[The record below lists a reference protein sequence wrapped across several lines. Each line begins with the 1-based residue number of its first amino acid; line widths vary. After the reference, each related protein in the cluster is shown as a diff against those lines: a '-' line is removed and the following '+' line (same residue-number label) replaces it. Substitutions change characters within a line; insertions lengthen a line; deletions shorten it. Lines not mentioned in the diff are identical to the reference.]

1 MNADLKDAFSRIK
14 PVCDVLMVGPTE
26 ESIEAFLE
34 RIAELKKEVIQEL
47 QQYLLFPLI
56 THMKGREGERNYEI
70 QTKVLDC
77 MRSVLERVVINSFEM
92 SMKIEIGLLQIVFDH
107 TKPGMIAEVPEEL
120 KLSVMNCLT
129 VLQLNVDLKHRETM
143 LKTQVPLLGKAVYVC
158 VHIAK
163 LEKLRALRLSAINS
177 VMAHTATHPTMTTEY
192 RIVDPVRE
200 KQVVDMLSLI
210 LPGVLGALQ
219 DVATCK
225 NNPGHVLVVTAINAM
240 HRILCLAMNNKFMTP
255 TADVTVEDFA
265 NMYKQKEN
273 KEKEVSIIDPKT
285 LPVRSPQWFKVAG
298 EKLLL
303 ITKSVVSLRTHEHFK
318 VRQELAIY
326 CSRLL
331 FECNIALITSVPLAL
346 DSLILLAR
354 DDYAE
359 VSEYCSSAIN
369 TYFEHATE
377 DARMK
382 TLDSLCESFFAT
394 INSLPR
400 VMNNIDTERKAASLS
415 LVQGYIW
422 VLRGTGRLA
431 SLLGARDSVQAVC
444 VALAQCVAL
453 QPALSA
459 LSLHAATDVTS
470 PPPTDSPWC
479 KPRHLDSW
487 ECERRMHEVLRQLG
501 ESDCC
506 MLLLD
511 KLLELFEND
520 HSCEI
525 VYVCNWM
532 AVAQYTSEDFVKRLL
547 NVYIE
552 EDVWYLPLEVIS
564 TEPVLTDDETLDVTV
579 YNPRAW
585 EKDSVPDL
593 YEGATETRYT
603 DISYRVPRPAPPGPR
618 GPHSCATPADA
629 HRNMLL
635 SCLLTE
641 GVGVIANRLKDKFQ
655 PFLLKTLCLVLER
668 IGSKYEMLR
677 LAGLKTIH
685 SIAQA
690 GGHSSVA
697 DLIKCNADYFTNQVT
712 VRLKKAWNCQSALQI
727 LAVVMEYSDSSIL
740 NYLYGIVQDVLVQS
754 CDKYYEKDL
763 YAYLQVFLTFVEC
776 IRKWYNITDAPPKT
790 FTANTH
796 IDIMSDVTVFVESKE
811 TAERLLSQ
819 QEFEKESG
827 KSVEEMYREDVK
839 KKEEDLLD
847 YDDTVTEE
855 KPPPP
860 QYVAVIVAIL
870 KRCLNYVS
878 STQRDNCI
886 LALQVLN
893 RGLPALRHQPD
904 ELLPLVHRTWGPLAS
919 RLGPGSPRRG
929 PRGPRPGSNGRDGP
943 DAPVMRHAFDLLVT
957 MADLAKDFIR
967 SRAIKDALPHIY
979 SFLQHS
985 SHDSYLKDVG
995 SAYRSSPAFSLQ
1007 ISALTAL
1014 PRLATDLMLEDE
1026 ALEDVMN
1033 CVQPYLSKRQPKAL
1047 QASAVEFFKIILQYD
1062 YGAAWYHLRGMCDN
1076 EEVLQPPANSVH
1088 LEPVV
1093 GTPYVATNKDY
1104 QRNINLIFNAN
1115 NMVS

>member
-1 MNADLKDAFSRIK
+1 M
-14 PVCDVLMVGPTE
+14 
-26 ESIEAFLE
+26 
-34 RIAELKKEVIQEL
+34 
-47 QQYLLFPLI
+47 
-56 THMKGREGERNYEI
+56 
-70 QTKVLDC
+70 
-77 MRSVLERVVINSFEM
+77 
-92 SMKIEIGLLQIVFDH
+92 
-107 TKPGMIAEVPEEL
+107 
-120 KLSVMNCLT
+120 
-129 VLQLNVDLKHRETM
+129 
-143 LKTQVPLLGKAVYVC
+143 
-158 VHIAK
+158 
-163 LEKLRALRLSAINS
+163 
-177 VMAHTATHPTMTTEY
+177 
-192 RIVDPVRE
+192 
-200 KQVVDMLSLI
+200 
-210 LPGVLGALQ
+210 
-219 DVATCK
+219 
-225 NNPGHVLVVTAINAM
+225 
-240 HRILCLAMNNKFMTP
+240 
-255 TADVTVEDFA
+255 
-265 NMYKQKEN
+265 
-273 KEKEVSIIDPKT
+273 
-285 LPVRSPQWFKVAG
+285 
-298 EKLLL
+298 
-303 ITKSVVSLRTHEHFK
+303 
-318 VRQELAIY
+318 
-326 CSRLL
+326 
-331 FECNIALITSVPLAL
+331 
-346 DSLILLAR
+346 
-354 DDYAE
+354 
-359 VSEYCSSAIN
+359 
-369 TYFEHATE
+369 
-377 DARMK
+377 
-382 TLDSLCESFFAT
+382 
-394 INSLPR
+394 
-400 VMNNIDTERKAASLS
+400 
-415 LVQGYIW
+415 
-422 VLRGTGRLA
+422 
-431 SLLGARDSVQAVC
+431 
-444 VALAQCVAL
+444 
-453 QPALSA
+453 
-459 LSLHAATDVTS
+459 
-470 PPPTDSPWC
+470 
-479 KPRHLDSW
+479 
-487 ECERRMHEVLRQLG
+487 
-501 ESDCC
+501 
-506 MLLLD
+506 
-511 KLLELFEND
+511 
-520 HSCEI
+520 
-525 VYVCNWM
+525 
-532 AVAQYTSEDFVKRLL
+532 KRLL

-796 IDIMSDVTVFVESKE
+796 IDIMSAVTVFVESKE

>member
-273 KEKEVSIIDPKT
+273 KEKEVSSKVIDPKT

-459 LSLHAATDVTS
+459 LSLHAATGIYVAE
-470 PPPTDSPWC
+470 PAAGL
-479 KPRHLDSW
+479 HL
-487 ECERRMHEVLRQLG
+487 
-501 ESDCC
+501 
-506 MLLLD
+506 
-511 KLLELFEND
+511 
-520 HSCEI
+520 
-525 VYVCNWM
+525 
-532 AVAQYTSEDFVKRLL
+532 
-547 NVYIE
+547 
-552 EDVWYLPLEVIS
+552 
-564 TEPVLTDDETLDVTV
+564 
-579 YNPRAW
+579 
-585 EKDSVPDL
+585 
-593 YEGATETRYT
+593 GATTT
-603 DISYRVPRPAPPGPR
+603 TS
-618 GPHSCATPADA
+618 
-629 HRNMLL
+629 
-635 SCLLTE
+635 
-641 GVGVIANRLKDKFQ
+641 
-655 PFLLKTLCLVLER
+655 
-668 IGSKYEMLR
+668 
-677 LAGLKTIH
+677 
-685 SIAQA
+685 
-690 GGHSSVA
+690 
-697 DLIKCNADYFTNQVT
+697 
-712 VRLKKAWNCQSALQI
+712 
-727 LAVVMEYSDSSIL
+727 
-740 NYLYGIVQDVLVQS
+740 
-754 CDKYYEKDL
+754 
-763 YAYLQVFLTFVEC
+763 
-776 IRKWYNITDAPPKT
+776 
-790 FTANTH
+790 
-796 IDIMSDVTVFVESKE
+796 
-811 TAERLLSQ
+811 
-819 QEFEKESG
+819 
-827 KSVEEMYREDVK
+827 
-839 KKEEDLLD
+839 
-847 YDDTVTEE
+847 
-855 KPPPP
+855 
-860 QYVAVIVAIL
+860 
-870 KRCLNYVS
+870 
-878 STQRDNCI
+878 
-886 LALQVLN
+886 
-893 RGLPALRHQPD
+893 
-904 ELLPLVHRTWGPLAS
+904 
-919 RLGPGSPRRG
+919 
-929 PRGPRPGSNGRDGP
+929 
-943 DAPVMRHAFDLLVT
+943 
-957 MADLAKDFIR
+957 
-967 SRAIKDALPHIY
+967 
-979 SFLQHS
+979 
-985 SHDSYLKDVG
+985 
-995 SAYRSSPAFSLQ
+995 
-1007 ISALTAL
+1007 
-1014 PRLATDLMLEDE
+1014 
-1026 ALEDVMN
+1026 
-1033 CVQPYLSKRQPKAL
+1033 
-1047 QASAVEFFKIILQYD
+1047 
-1062 YGAAWYHLRGMCDN
+1062 
-1076 EEVLQPPANSVH
+1076 
-1088 LEPVV
+1088 
-1093 GTPYVATNKDY
+1093 
-1104 QRNINLIFNAN
+1104 
-1115 NMVS
+1115 